1 MNRMLVRQLVCFTLI
16 TAVMGAAE
24 GPHQGATP
32 SPATSGVTQLAQ
44 VDVCKLLTN
53 TEIEGLQKA
62 HVEEA
67 KASTQSGGGLLFRQC
82 LFRTSTPAMSVS
94 VALAIPSAQQPRDY
108 WRKQFHAR
116 PDKEEHE
123 AKKKSTKSAHA
134 KDEEDA
140 SKPIDIKGLGE
151 EAYWIG
157 GPISGALYVLHANTF
172 LRISVGGVREEPVRI
187 QKSITLARA
196 ALKRL

>member
-1 MNRMLVRQLVCFTLI
+1 MNRMSVRLLACVTIL

-32 SPATSGVTQLAQ
+32 SPAASGVTQLAQ

-53 TEIEGLQKA
+53 TEIESLQKA

-94 VALAIPSAQQPRDY
+94 LALAIPSAQQPRDY

-116 PDKEEHE
+116 TDNEDRE
-123 AKKKSTKSAHA
+123 AKKKNAKPAHG
-134 KDEEDA
+134 KDEEEA
-140 SKPIDIKGLGE
+140 SKPKNIKGLDE

-196 ALKRL
+196 ALKRF